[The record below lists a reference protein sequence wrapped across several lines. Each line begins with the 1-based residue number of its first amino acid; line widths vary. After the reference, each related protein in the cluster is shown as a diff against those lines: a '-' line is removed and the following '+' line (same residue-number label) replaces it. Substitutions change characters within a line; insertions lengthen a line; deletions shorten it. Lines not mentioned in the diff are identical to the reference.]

1 MLSITLADNAEMA
14 TAALTGAVCAQV
26 APETGGNRKMGSDFQ
41 QKIISLEA
49 LQSVTQA
56 ARAQRKRVV
65 QCHGCFDIVHPGH
78 IRYLEFARRQGDLLI
93 VSLTGD
99 SQIDKGDQR
108 PYIPQELR
116 AENLAALMFVDYVYI
131 DPEPTAEAV
140 LARIQPDVYVKGREY
155 EHATDAAFV
164 AEKAVVEGYGGRI
177 IFSSGEIVFSST
189 ELIERMPHSREA
201 ESHRLQLLCRRYD
214 ITSDTIQDTL
224 KKFRDL
230 RVLVVGDIV
239 LDRYILC
246 DAVGVARESPM
257 MSLVQH
263 DERSYVGGA
272 AIVARHV
279 AAMGAQTF
287 LLSVGAGD
295 DASKMVTDVLTREG
309 VEAHLIESRPTL
321 VEKTRF
327 LVYEVKLFKVDR
339 GQRIPLDSVAQRR
352 AAVILEQQSKIAD
365 AVIFCDFGY
374 GMITAPL
381 LSRVLPAVR
390 QNVNILT
397 ADVSG
402 GRNNLLHFRNVD
414 LLCPTEREA
423 RATLNDYDS
432 GLSSIA
438 WDILQKT
445 QVRHLFITLE
455 KQGMI
460 VFDRRSQRRDSPE
473 WSGRLMSEQLP
484 AMAEHGVDLLG
495 CGDALLAASTLAL
508 AAGADLI
515 PAAYIGNAAAAIEAS
530 VLGNHPVDIARL
542 GNWLRRRSEL
552 RAERVLQQTELITAG
567 STVRRI
573 PGADVVPIESAH

>member
-26 APETGGNRKMGSDFQ
+26 APETRGNRKMGSDFQ
-41 QKIISLEA
+41 QKIVSLEK

-56 ARAQRKRVV
+56 ARARRKRVV

-99 SQIDKGDQR
+99 SQIDKGAQR

-116 AENLAALMFVDYVYI
+116 AENLAALVFVDYVYI

-155 EHATDAAFV
+155 EHTTDAAFA
-164 AEKAVVEGYGGRI
+164 AERAVVEGYGGRI

-189 ELIERMPHSREA
+189 ELIERMPHTKEA
-201 ESHRLQLLCRRYD
+201 ESHRLKLLCRRYD

-230 RVLVVGDIV
+230 HVLVVGDIV
-239 LDRYILC
+239 LDRYVLC

-279 AAMGAQTF
+279 AAMGAHAF

-309 VEAHLIESRPTL
+309 VDAHLIESRPTL

-327 LVYEVKLFKVDR
+327 LVDEVKLFKVDR
-339 GQRIPLDSVAQRR
+339 GQRLPLDSVAQRR

-374 GMITAPL
+374 GMITGPL
-381 LSRVLPAVR
+381 LSRVLPALR
-390 QNVNILT
+390 HNVNILT

-438 WDILQKT
+438 WDLLQKT
-445 QVRHLFITLE
+445 QVRHLLITLE

-508 AAGADLI
+508 AAGADLL

-530 VLGNHPVDIARL
+530 VLGNHPVDITRL
-542 GNWLRRRSEL
+542 SNWLRCRNEL
-552 RAERVLQQTELITAG
+552 CAMSTAIYPELI
-567 STVRRI
+567 SV
-573 PGADVVPIESAH
+573 